1 MDASCNL
8 DTFKQVDI
16 RTVSPE
22 ELKDIKEV
30 RIDTELPVEN
40 RIREFIKQIKN
51 PYCFRYGKLI
61 VQVEYRDTGKT
72 INDCLKEYLESQV

>member
-1 MDASCNL
+1 L